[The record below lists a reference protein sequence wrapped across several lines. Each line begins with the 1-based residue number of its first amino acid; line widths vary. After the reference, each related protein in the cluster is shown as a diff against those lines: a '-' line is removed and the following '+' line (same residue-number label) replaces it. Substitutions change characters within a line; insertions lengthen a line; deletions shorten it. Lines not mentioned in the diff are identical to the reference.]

1 MVTRL
6 YLYDLGAYLQR
17 LSIVVYCN
25 SYFIIQYRDCN
36 NRWRQVH
43 SDTSFLR
50 RRKNKFTAEIVSRR
64 NQCKKSTFVVMF
76 SFCLQSMDLCV
87 YLCVC
92 VCVCDHGLLIY
103 LNNKTIKLKSRDK
116 RNFYEFHACILNAW
130 RSLIYAAIVISKFQ
144 KLRGL
149 FCGTNICVLIG
160 WPRMENKSFRLTGD
174 GTLLY

>member
-1 MVTRL
+1 MTWGHICRDSPLSSIAIVTSLYSTVIVIIGGAKYIPIPVFCEEEKINLPRRL
-6 YLYDLGAYLQR
+6 FLEEINVKNPPSLLCF
-17 LSIVVYCN
+17 LSVCSLWICVC
-25 SYFIIQYRDCN
+25 IC
-36 NRWRQVH
+36 
-43 SDTSFLR
+43 
-50 RRKNKFTAEIVSRR
+50 VS
-64 NQCKKSTFVVMF
+64 
-76 SFCLQSMDLCV
+76 
-87 YLCVC
+87 VC